1 MQPNWEA
8 CSRIGVLEISLTP
21 MTEPD
26 YKTAK
31 AQYYFRLQTIQKETT
46 DDQALLREASLEPAF
61 KIELTQDLQKLETEK
76 IEIEKALKAL
86 AKTERAVKGIS
97 KFLIEIRAGT
107 GGEEAALFAAELW
120 RMYTRYAE
128 RQGWPVTL
136 FDLNETSLYG
146 IKEVIFG
153 IEAPGAYRK
162 LGFESG
168 THRVQRIPATEK
180 NGRVHTSTV
189 SVAVLPEP
197 DDIEIEI
204 NPDDLRVDTYRSS
217 GKGGQHVNR
226 TDSAIRLVHLPTG
239 LMVACQN
246 ERSQHKN
253 REVAMRLLKT
263 KLFELEY
270 ESQVG
275 SERSQRRALIGEA
288 KRSEKIRTYNFPQD
302 RLTDH
307 RVQVN
312 WHNLPKL
319 LDGDIDEML
328 NDVSKKLTQA
338 D

>member
-1 MQPNWEA
+1 
-8 CSRIGVLEISLTP
+8 

-31 AQYYFRLQTIQKETT
+31 AQYYFRLQTIQKEMT

-61 KIELTQDLQKLETEK
+61 KIELTADLQKLEAEK
-76 IEIEKALKAL
+76 IEIEKTLKAL
-86 AKTERAVKGIS
+86 AKTERTVKGIS

-136 FDLNETSLYG
+136 FDSNETSLYG

-189 SVAVLPEP
+189 SV
-197 DDIEIEI
+197 
-204 NPDDLRVDTYRSS
+204 
-217 GKGGQHVNR
+217 
-226 TDSAIRLVHLPTG
+226 IRLLHFPTG

-263 KLFELEY
+263 KLFELES